1 MSGRPRST
9 VITVGSCRWAASTP
23 AVPVAA
29 SCTSNPDCPSSA
41 TMRPRMSSSSSTTT
55 ATRRSMLRYPH
66 VLSLCPHYREEI
78 TTRQKKVSPAS
89 ETYHD
94 RRRHPLPHR
103 RARRGTALRPL
114 LPAASGAAVPAAADR
129 LRRAGDARRAAVR
142 TVGGHRRPAPRRG
155 PGRDPR
161 PHARGLADPLDA
173 VPADRLLDDPAA
185 GLRGDRPVL
194 DRGPA
199 HARRHEHARG
209 LPGGLAGLVRDP
221 PGARR
226 GAGIP
231 RQRRGD
237 LVGVPARVG
246 PVRDAADGSL
256 AAATDARPLP

>member
-1 MSGRPRST
+1 
-9 VITVGSCRWAASTP
+9 
-23 AVPVAA
+23 
-29 SCTSNPDCPSSA
+29 
-41 TMRPRMSSSSSTTT
+41 
-55 ATRRSMLRYPH
+55 
-66 VLSLCPHYREEI
+66 
-78 TTRQKKVSPAS
+78 

-94 RRRHPLPHR
+94 SRRHPLPHR

-142 TVGGHRRPAPRRG
+142 TVGGYRRPAPRRG

-237 LVGVPARVG
+237 LVGVPAGSDPFAMLLTAPSPQRPTLVPFLMLALG
-246 PVRDAADGSL
+246 IAASVLTRSMDRQSAELTASL
-256 AAATDARPLP
+256 E